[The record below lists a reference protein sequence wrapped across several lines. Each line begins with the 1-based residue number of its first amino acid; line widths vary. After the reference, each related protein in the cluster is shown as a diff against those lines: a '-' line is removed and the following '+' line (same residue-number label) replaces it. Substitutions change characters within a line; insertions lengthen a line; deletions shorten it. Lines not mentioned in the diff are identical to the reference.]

1 LQGRLARGILP
12 NQEELPQWVRDSE
25 AFASTL
31 MTPSVMNPEEY
42 DLVVLGSGEGGKYLA
57 WTLARQGQRAVVVE
71 RKWVGGSCPNIA
83 CLPSKNLIHSAKIA
97 SYFYRSEEFGIR
109 KENTRIDMSGVR
121 DRKRKMVSGLVEMH
135 YDIYH
140 KTGTELVL
148 GSGRFVGP
156 KTIEVA
162 LAEGGGRTLRGKNVV
177 INTGSRAT
185 LDSTPGLSEAG
196 PLTHIE
202 ALELDRIPQHL
213 LVLGGGYIGLEL
225 SQAMRRF
232 GSEVTIVERNGH
244 LAHREDEDVTRGLEE
259 LCRDEGITV
268 ATNTKIARVEG
279 KSGEW
284 VRLHGMRD
292 GVDAVLEGTH
302 LLVAGGRTP
311 NTADIGLEL
320 AGVEI
325 TERGFVK
332 VDERLQTTA
341 EGVWAIGD
349 CAGSPHFT
357 HISFDDFRVVRD
369 NIAGGHH
376 LTTGRQVP
384 FCLFTDPEL
393 ARIGLSEREA
403 QERGIPYRLAKIP
416 MTADL
421 RTRTLSETR
430 GFMKALVD
438 TQSDRIL
445 GFTMFGVMAGE
456 VLATVQIAM
465 LAGLPYTALRDA
477 VFTHPTMLEGLTPLF
492 SAVPPRTH

>member
-1 LQGRLARGILP
+1 MQGRLARGILP

-244 LAHREDEDVTRGLEE
+244 LAHREDEDVTQGLEE